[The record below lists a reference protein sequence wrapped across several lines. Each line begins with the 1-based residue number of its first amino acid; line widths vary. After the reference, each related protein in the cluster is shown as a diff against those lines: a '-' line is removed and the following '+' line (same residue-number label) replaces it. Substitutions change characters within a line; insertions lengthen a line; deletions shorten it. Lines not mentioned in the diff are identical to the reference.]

1 MSIFYTSICLQRQI
15 LLITNTKCKKPR
27 HLLMGLSCFF
37 CISIKIFFKKV
48 WHGFAY
54 VPSKI
59 LNMKKI
65 IVVLS
70 IIIIGLQSQ
79 AQKVPIIVPP
89 PPPGMRTPPPP
100 PGTKFVVV
108 KPGQHKTHYK
118 AGYYYKNGKY
128 YKRKK
133 NKVKYN

>member
-1 MSIFYTSICLQRQI
+1 
-15 LLITNTKCKKPR
+15 
-27 HLLMGLSCFF
+27 MGLYNLRLKFY
-37 CISIKIFFKKV
+37 KIHTLKKF

-54 VPSKI
+54 IPSKI

-65 IVVLS
+65 IVILS
-70 IIIIGLQSQ
+70 IVFIGLQSQ

-89 PPPGMRTPPPP
+89 PPPGMPTPPPP

-108 KPGQHKTHYK
+108 KPGQHPNHHYRK
-118 AGYYYKNGKY
+118 GYYYKNGKY

-133 NKVKYN
+133 HYVRHN